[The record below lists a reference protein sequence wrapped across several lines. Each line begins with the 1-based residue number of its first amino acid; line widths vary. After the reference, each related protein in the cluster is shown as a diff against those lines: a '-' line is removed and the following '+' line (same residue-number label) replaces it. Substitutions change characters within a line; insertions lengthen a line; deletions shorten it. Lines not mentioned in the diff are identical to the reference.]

1 MGDKGDAE
9 EYGNVMVVIECSSF
23 SVIKEIRKDLH
34 PLS

>member
-9 EYGNVMVVIECSSF
+9 EYGNVIVVIECSGVI
-23 SVIKEIRKDLH
+23 VIKEIRKDLH